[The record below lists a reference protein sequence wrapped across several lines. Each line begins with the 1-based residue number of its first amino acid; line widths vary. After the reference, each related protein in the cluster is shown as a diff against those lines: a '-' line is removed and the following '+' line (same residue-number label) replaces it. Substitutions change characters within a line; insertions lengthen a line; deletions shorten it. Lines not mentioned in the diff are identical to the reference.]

1 MSSKKLDSR
10 QHGLKNYLER
20 NFEKGRWFTVEELC
34 GADLG
39 YTLNTNPRTHH
50 KCIAIWNDV
59 KQLNWKTNV
68 ERYIPIITNE
78 RGEIKLCENEQ
89 ELKDLIAKEEKKLEK
104 ASQYKNHL
112 KSLIQIDGT
121 CPCINLANRVL
132 DIDEITP
139 IDVYKK
145 DTAQTTDQSK

>member
-20 NFEKGRWFTVEELC
+20 NFEKGRWFTIEEIC

-39 YTLNTNPRTHH
+39 YTLNTNPRIHD
-50 KCIAIWNDV
+50 KCIALSNDV
-59 KQLNWKTNV
+59 KALNWATNV
-68 ERYIPIITNE
+68 ERYIPIIKDK
-78 RGEIKLCENEQ
+78 RGAIKLCENEQ
-89 ELKDLIAKEEKKLEK
+89 ELKDWIAKEERKVEK
-104 ASQYKNHL
+104 ACQYKNHL

-132 DIDEITP
+132 DIDEIKP